1 MQSSIFAA
9 ENETSS
15 RFNFE
20 VPTLM
25 ERLKKSNPVW
35 VAAALEVVEEDYP
48 FKWTD
53 DPSSKVCLFG
63 KNVE

>member
-1 MQSSIFAA
+1 
-9 ENETSS
+9 
-15 RFNFE
+15 
-20 VPTLM
+20 M